1 VAKFLHVADVHLG
14 FDRYNNSERSLDFFD
29 AFSDALQRYAVDDA
43 VDFVLIAG
51 DLFEYKT
58 VTPGVLNQAIAALRL
73 LREAGIPVLAIEG
86 NHDHQPYGS
95 RSSWLRYLSDWDW
108 LMLLEPESGDEPLI
122 AWDPVAKRGAYID
135 LNCGVRVI
143 GSRWYG
149 SATPQALRLLASQ
162 IQQLPPSPGQTVMMV
177 HHGIEGQIARYAGAL
192 RYEDVLPLRQA
203 GVDYLALGH
212 IHKHYSVEDW
222 VFNPG
227 SVEANSVA
235 ENLAQNPRGVLQVK
249 FTNGKLQTDLKQ
261 EYQQRSIIRLKLGI
275 EKDWSIEQVEASAR
289 QLFETAAQQQQTQD
303 AIVELRLSGSVG
315 FNRLDLNLTQLESDL
330 SAIGQPLLLLLRPE
344 FQESHYATPIPNA
357 EQLTLTDIESTVFE
371 DALAADNRYE
381 SRSSELAK
389 GLSDLKERIIH
400 GEADADLYQFLDHL
414 INGQQVI
421 I

>member
-1 VAKFLHVADVHLG
+1 MAKFLHVADVHLG
-14 FDRYNNSERSLDFFD
+14 FDRYNNSERSLDFYD
-29 AFSDALQRYAVDDA
+29 AFSDALQRYALEDP

-58 VTPGVLNQAIAALRL
+58 VTPGVLNQAIAALRP
-73 LREAGIPVLAIEG
+73 LREAGIPTLAIEG

-108 LMLLEPESGDEPLI
+108 LMLLEPESGDEPLT
-122 AWDPVAKRGAYID
+122 AWDPVEKRGAYLD
-135 LNCGVRVI
+135 LDCGVRVI

-149 SATPQALRLLASQ
+149 SATPQALRILASQ

-212 IHKHYSVEDW
+212 IHKHYSVENW

-227 SVEANSVA
+227 SIEANSVA
-235 ENLAQNPRGVLQVK
+235 ENLDQNPRGVLQVELAD
-249 FTNGKLQTDLKQ
+249 GILQVVLQQD
-261 EYQQRSIIRLKLGI
+261 YQQRSILRLKLGI
-275 EKDWSIEQVEASAR
+275 EKAWSVDQVEAAAR
-289 QLFETAAQQQQTQD
+289 QLVETAAQQQQTQE
-303 AIVELRLSGSVG
+303 AIVELRLSGPVG

-330 SAIGQPLLLLLRPE
+330 KAIGQPLLLLLRPE
-344 FQESHYATPIPNA
+344 FQESHYATPLTTA
-357 EQLTLTDIESTVFE
+357 EQLTLNEIEATVFE

-381 SRSSELAK
+381 ARAGELAK
-389 GLSDLKERIIH
+389 GLSDLKQRLGQSE
-400 GEADADLYQFLDHL
+400 GDTDLYHFLNQL
-414 INGQQVI
+414 INI
-421 I
+421 S